1 MGNLSSPKLVK
12 EIINKYGF
20 HFNKGLGQNFLID
33 GNILHQ
39 IINASEIDR
48 STGVIEIGPGIGV
61 LTQEIAEKAGK
72 VIAIELDS
80 HLIPILKET
89 LSDYDNVKII
99 NDNALKVDMKRI
111 INDEFKNMQVKVV
124 ANLPYYITTPIV
136 MKLLEDRLNI
146 HSMVIMVQK
155 EVADRMVAKPGG
167 KNYGALSVA
176 VQYFTQPRIVTVV
189 QPHSFIPQPKVSST
203 VIKLDLLDQPLVKV
217 ENEERFFKVVKAAF
231 GQRRKT
237 LVNAIT
243 NSKDFK
249 ITKEELKEIL
259 IRLSINENQRG
270 ETLSIMQFA
279 ALSDAIF

>member
-1 MGNLSSPKLVK
+1 
-12 EIINKYGF
+12 
-20 HFNKGLGQNFLID
+20 
-33 GNILHQ
+33 
-39 IINASEIDR
+39 
-48 STGVIEIGPGIGV
+48 
-61 LTQEIAEKAGK
+61 
-72 VIAIELDS
+72 
-80 HLIPILKET
+80 
-89 LSDYDNVKII
+89 
-99 NDNALKVDMKRI
+99 
-111 INDEFKNMQVKVV
+111 
-124 ANLPYYITTPIV
+124 
-136 MKLLEDRLNI
+136 
-146 HSMVIMVQK
+146 
-155 EVADRMVAKPGG
+155 VAKPGG

>member
-72 VIAIELDS
+72 VVAIELDS

-189 QPHSFIPQPKVSST
+189 QPHSFIPQPKVSSA

>member
-1 MGNLSSPKLVK
+1 VK

-72 VIAIELDS
+72 VVAIELDS

-189 QPHSFIPQPKVSST
+189 QPHSFIPQPKVSSA

>member
-72 VIAIELDS
+72 VVAIELDS

>member
-189 QPHSFIPQPKVSST
+189 QPHSFIPQPKVSSA